1 MVMPF
6 LWLSLWRVCPRGPS
20 LRQLSLTRRLDLLR
34 CGACC
39 CARPCLALAL
49 STGAAHLLW
58 RGPSRVGGCVAGA
71 RLWCTGMDEGLL
83 APTNGPNGTP
93 RAPRASIMLAMESS
107 AKKHVH
113 HHVLSAREE
122 AIMNKFEALDYDV
135 IENK

>member
-1 MVMPF
+1 MAPV
-6 LWLSLWRVCPRGPS
+6 LVRTVARLSSRSLAQAAPRSPA
-20 LRQLSLTRRLDLLR
+20 LDLLR

-39 CARPCLALAL
+39 CARSCLALAL
-49 STGAAHLLW
+49 SAGAAHLLW
-58 RGPSRVGGCVAGA
+58 RGPSRFGGCVAGA

-93 RAPRASIMLAMESS
+93 RASRASIKLAMESS
-107 AKKHVH
+107 AKKQVH